1 MGGMKDADIIIGG
14 IKDGKPYFADYH
26 AKGKQTPDV
35 DASQDWTLLSAS
47 ENSTH
52 TTLKVTRVFNT
63 CDDEDVPISND
74 TTKIIW
80 AIGATDDIV
89 QHRKRGAAS
98 ANILDSAAGTWNG
111 PESEIWHINVKTK
124 LPANDTIYW
133 CTAHKSPDYDVK
145 RHVVGFQ
152 YMYGWAVGGDPL
164 ILPENIGIPLNEFGL
179 PEYFLLEVH
188 YDNPK
193 KLVDLHYSTGVEVY
207 TTPRLRKHEA
217 GIIRMGYE
225 TDIGLMIPPNSSN
238 YIIAGHCSG
247 TCTENRLPEE
257 GIKVFTLILHSHLAG
272 RKMKLRQFRN
282 GVELPW
288 WAYDNNY
295 DFNFQQNRILPEH
308 KQIFKGDHLTF
319 ECTDDSS
326 DRSPPEAILGGLS
339 TRREMCLAFVM
350 YYPRI
355 STLNNCGSHFGERA
369 TLLTKLGIEK
379 MQPIDS
385 ATKVEVQNL
394 TRFGEH
400 LENCEPQTQNDVIK
414 QVKVS
419 YPEFKPYIPKN
430 ECDEDPIIKEKH

>member
-1 MGGMKDADIIIGG
+1 
-14 IKDGKPYFADYH
+14 
-26 AKGKQTPDV
+26 
-35 DASQDWTLLSAS
+35 
-47 ENSTH
+47 
-52 TTLKVTRVFNT
+52 
-63 CDDEDVPISND
+63 
-74 TTKIIW
+74 
-80 AIGATDDIV
+80 
-89 QHRKRGAAS
+89 
-98 ANILDSAAGTWNG
+98 
-111 PESEIWHINVKTK
+111 
-124 LPANDTIYW
+124 
-133 CTAHKSPDYDVK
+133 
-145 RHVVGFQ
+145 
-152 YMYGWAVGGDPL
+152 
-164 ILPENIGIPLNEFGL
+164 
-179 PEYFLLEVH
+179 
-188 YDNPK
+188 
-193 KLVDLHYSTGVEVY
+193 TGVEVY
-207 TTPRLRKHEA
+207 TTTNLRKHEA

-225 TDIGLMIPPNSSN
+225 TDIGLMIPPNTSN

-247 TCTENRLPEE
+247 ICIENRLPEE
-257 GIKVFTLILHSHLAG
+257 GINVFTLILHSHLAG

-282 GVELPW
+282 GFELPW

-355 STLNNCGSHFGERA
+355 SSFDNCGSHFGEEQA
-369 TLLTKLGIEK
+369 LLTKLGIEK
-379 MQPIDS
+379 MQPINDFWDKLVTAPPKYANKLYS
-385 ATKVEVQNL
+385 DVLSKEIPWNDILKAEVQNL

-430 ECDEDPIIKEKH
+430 ECDEDPIIKETH